1 MDRQKLSFVLID
13 RERSSYRQNQKTAKK
28 DYRSEVAV
36 EHQGSKGPK
45 SDAPEER
52 MPCNPLDTLRRLL
65 LSQQS
70 SAPHGGWVRRGER
83 ENNEEK
89 SDQHHDQG
97 DWPKRLRL
105 SPELEVF
112 SLSVGPRQPDNPN
125 QRHQREQALER
136 SLADQADNL
145 TAKRGAG
152 NKKVNAV
159 KK

>member
-1 MDRQKLSFVLID
+1 
-13 RERSSYRQNQKTAKK
+13 
-28 DYRSEVAV
+28 
-36 EHQGSKGPK
+36 
-45 SDAPEER
+45 

-89 SDQHHDQG
+89 SDHHHDQG
-97 DWPKRLRL
+97 DRPKRLRL

-159 KK
+159 QKIAPPQKVKPHFPLSALRWVQRSFSGFIPSSQIRGDLPELF